1 MAKILENKLLDF
13 GEKPSEYSSK
23 ERTEIPVWQS
33 PKYIEAKRKATEI
46 IKDGKYGISEAD
58 FWILMNETKSGKM
71 AYTSL
76 ILSHNGCL
84 KINSCLENPFDPEC
98 VSVDKEGYNN
108 SLVYSYCNK
117 SQGIYEVGEVA
128 KENCKNAYPYAMAFK
143 RLFDRVVLKLSKLAF
158 SGIMSE
164 AESDDFKQP
173 DTSEEHKPTE
183 EYKPTE
189 IHIKALLDLAKSKG
203 VTEAKLRS
211 KYKLEKISD
220 ISMADYTKCVNG
232 LQKMETINGA

>member
-1 MAKILENKLLDF
+1 MAKILENKFLDF
-13 GEKPSEYSSK
+13 GEKSSEYSSK
-23 ERTEIPVWQS
+23 ERTEIPVWRS

-84 KINSCLENPFDPEC
+84 KINSRLENPFDPEC

-117 SQGIYEVGEVA
+117 SQGIYEVGEVS
-128 KENCKNAYPYAMAFK
+128 KDNCKNGYPYAMALK

-164 AESDDFKQP
+164 TESDDFKQP
-173 DTSEEHKPTE
+173 DMSEEH
-183 EYKPTE
+183 KPTE
-189 IHIKALLDLAKSKG
+189 IHIKALLNLANSKG
-203 VTEAKLRS
+203 VTEATLCS

-220 ISMADYTKCVNG
+220 ISMADYTKCLNG
-232 LQKMETINGA
+232 LQEMETINGA

>member
-1 MAKILENKLLDF
+1 MSF
-13 GEKPSEYSSK
+13 GEKTTEYSVKQSK
-23 ERTEIPVWQS
+23 EIPVWQS
-33 PKYIEAKRKATEI
+33 PKYLEAKKKAMEI
-46 IKDGKYGISEAD
+46 ISDGKYSITEAD

-84 KINSCLENPFDPEC
+84 KINSHLENPFDPEC
-98 VSVDKEGYNN
+98 VFVDKDGYNN

-128 KENCKNAYPYAMAFK
+128 KDNCKNAYPYAMAFK

-173 DTSEEHKPTE
+173 DISEDKPSD
-183 EYKPTE
+183 
-189 IHIKALLDLAKSKG
+189 IHIKALLDTAKQKG
-203 VTEAKLRS
+203 VTEEQLCTR
-211 KYKLEKISD
+211 YKIKNIKD
-220 ISMADYTKCVNG
+220 ISMKDYTDCAIG
-232 LQKMETINGA
+232 LQKMADVNGN

>member
-1 MAKILENKLLDF
+1 MNF
-13 GEKPSEYSSK
+13 GENTK
-23 ERTEIPVWQS
+23 EFSPKQGKDIPVWQS
-33 PKYIEAKRKATEI
+33 PKYIEAKKKATEI
-46 IKDGKYGISEAD
+46 ITDGKFGITEAD
-58 FWILMNETKSGKM
+58 FWILMNETKTGKM

-84 KINSCLENPFDPEC
+84 KINSCLDNPFDPEC
-98 VSVDKEGYNN
+98 VFVDKEGYNN

-128 KENCKNAYPYAMAFK
+128 KDNCKNAYPYAMAFK

-173 DTSEEHKPTE
+173 DMSERKVETPS
-183 EYKPTE
+183 E
-189 IHIKALLDLAKSKG
+189 IHIKCLLELAREKG
-203 VTEAKLRS
+203 VTESTLCS
-211 KYKLEKISD
+211 KYNLKKISD
-220 ISMADYTKCVNG
+220 MSMADYTTCVNG
-232 LQKMETINGA
+232 LKKMESINGN

>member
-1 MAKILENKLLDF
+1 MAKILENKFLDF
-13 GEKPSEYSSK
+13 GEKSSEYSAK
-23 ERTEIPVWQS
+23 KGTEIPVWQS

-46 IKDGKYGISEAD
+46 IKDGKYGINEAD

-98 VSVDKEGYNN
+98 VSVDKEGFGN

-173 DTSEEHKPTE
+173 DMSE

-203 VTEAKLRS
+203 VTEATLCS
-211 KYKLEKISD
+211 KYKLDKISD

>member
-1 MAKILENKLLDF
+1 MSF
-13 GEKPSEYSSK
+13 GENAK
-23 ERTEIPVWQS
+23 EFSPKQGKDIPVWQS
-33 PKYIEAKRKATEI
+33 PKYIEAKKKATEI
-46 IKDGKYGISEAD
+46 IADGKYGITEAD
-58 FWILMNETKSGKM
+58 FWILMNETKTGKM

-84 KINSCLENPFDPEC
+84 KINSHLDNPFDPEC
-98 VSVDKEGYNN
+98 VFVDKEGYNN

-128 KENCKNAYPYAMAFK
+128 KDNCKNAYPYAMAFK

-173 DTSEEHKPTE
+173 DISETTTDKPS
-183 EYKPTE
+183 E
-189 IHIKALLDLAKSKG
+189 IHIKCLIDLGREKG
-203 VTEAKLRS
+203 VTEATLCS
-211 KYKLEKISD
+211 KYNIKSLAD
-220 ISMADYTKCVNG
+220 MSMADYTKCING
-232 LQKMETINGA
+232 LNKMVSINGN